1 MEHKKIS
8 AVIFDMDGVLVDS
21 ERVVWESF
29 RYAGE
34 RTGIPNVERMAIIG
48 LGLNDEA
55 WIKRFRQEFGAD
67 SDRILEHEEAYLQ
80 NFYANGAAPA
90 KKGAQRL
97 LEQLCA
103 WNIPVAVASSS
114 PAAVVRGRLE
124 RAGLLQY
131 FTVVI
136 SGDMVC
142 RSKPEPDI
150 FLEAARQLGRPA
162 AECTVIE
169 DSPNG
174 LRAGRRAGCRT
185 LFVPDLWQPEEEHP
199 ELYDARFADLDA
211 VREFFCCGAL
221 SSAGCG
227 GRNLQQL
234 AVFCHGAARDVDAL
248 RLQPLGKHLIGQGSV
263 LILLLHKHGDGL
275 LCHDAGD
282 LTACQLCG
290 KQAAQH
296 ADTLWRLDILPA

>member
-1 MEHKKIS
+1 MN

-124 RAGLLQY
+124 RVGLLQY
-131 FTVVI
+131 FTAVI
-136 SGDMVC
+136 SGDMVG

-174 LRAGRRAGCRT
+174 LRASRRAGCRT
-185 LFVPDLWQPEEEHP
+185 LFVPDLWRPEEEQP

-211 VREFFCCGAL
+211 VREFF
-221 SSAGCG
+221 
-227 GRNLQQL
+227 
-234 AVFCHGAARDVDAL
+234 AAE
-248 RLQPLGKHLIGQGSV
+248 H
-263 LILLLHKHGDGL
+263 
-275 LCHDAGD
+275 
-282 LTACQLCG
+282 
-290 KQAAQH
+290 
-296 ADTLWRLDILPA
+296 

>member
-1 MEHKKIS
+1 MN

-34 RTGIPNVERMAIIG
+34 KTGVPDVERMAIIG

-124 RAGLLQY
+124 RVGRCNILL
-131 FTVVI
+131 
-136 SGDMVC
+136 
-142 RSKPEPDI
+142 RSFPATWS
-150 FLEAARQLGRPA
+150 AARSRSR
-162 AECTVIE
+162 TF
-169 DSPNG
+169 SS
-174 LRAGRRAGCRT
+174 RRRGS
-185 LFVPDLWQPEEEHP
+185 W
-199 ELYDARFADLDA
+199 AD
-211 VREFFCCGAL
+211 RRR
-221 SSAGCG
+221 SA
-227 GRNLQQL
+227 
-234 AVFCHGAARDVDAL
+234 
-248 RLQPLGKHLIGQGSV
+248 P
-263 LILLLHKHGDGL
+263 
-275 LCHDAGD
+275 
-282 LTACQLCG
+282 
-290 KQAAQH
+290 
-296 ADTLWRLDILPA
+296 

>member
-1 MEHKKIS
+1 MN

-34 RTGIPNVERMAIIG
+34 KTGVPNVERMAIIG

-90 KKGAQRL
+90 KKARSGCWSSCARGTSRL
-97 LEQLCA
+97 QSRRR
-103 WNIPVAVASSS
+103 P

-124 RAGLLQY
+124 RVGLLQY
-131 FTVVI
+131 FTAVI
-136 SGDMVC
+136 SGDMVG

-174 LRAGRRAGCRT
+174 LRASRRAGCRT

-211 VREFFCCGAL
+211 VREFF
-221 SSAGCG
+221 
-227 GRNLQQL
+227 
-234 AVFCHGAARDVDAL
+234 AAE
-248 RLQPLGKHLIGQGSV
+248 H
-263 LILLLHKHGDGL
+263 
-275 LCHDAGD
+275 
-282 LTACQLCG
+282 
-290 KQAAQH
+290 
-296 ADTLWRLDILPA
+296 

>member
-1 MEHKKIS
+1 MN

-34 RTGIPNVERMAIIG
+34 KTGVPDVERMAIIG

-124 RAGLLQY
+124 RSDCCNILL
-131 FTVVI
+131 
-136 SGDMVC
+136 
-142 RSKPEPDI
+142 RSFPATWS
-150 FLEAARQLGRPA
+150 AARSRSRTFSSRRRVSWEAP
-162 AECTVIE
+162 
-169 DSPNG
+169 
-174 LRAGRRAGCRT
+174 LRCA
-185 LFVPDLWQPEEEHP
+185 P
-199 ELYDARFADLDA
+199 
-211 VREFFCCGAL
+211 
-221 SSAGCG
+221 
-227 GRNLQQL
+227 
-234 AVFCHGAARDVDAL
+234 
-248 RLQPLGKHLIGQGSV
+248 
-263 LILLLHKHGDGL
+263 
-275 LCHDAGD
+275 
-282 LTACQLCG
+282 
-290 KQAAQH
+290 
-296 ADTLWRLDILPA
+296 